1 MNATIIIARWSVREA
16 MRRRIIPAALV
27 LAVLFLLVYSVGLRM
42 MLNETRPALREETHR
57 VILVEG
63 LNMLALMGLYATAFL
78 GAAMGALLGADTL
91 AGEIQSGS
99 TQSVVS
105 KPIQRWQVVLG
116 KWLGF
121 AALLAPYV
129 GLLAGGIVASVWL
142 QARYAVPHVLQGMG
156 LIYLESLL
164 VLTLAL
170 MCSSVMSTL
179 ATGGVVFGLYGL
191 AFVAGWVEQLGALTQ
206 SEAAVNVGI
215 VASLLFPSEALWRR
229 AAYEMQAPFSS
240 SLGLSPFGTFS
251 VPSPLMLA
259 YAALYGIGALALAIR
274 WFARRDL

>member
-129 GLLAGGIVASVWL
+129 GLLAGG
-142 QARYAVPHVLQGMG
+142 
-156 LIYLESLL
+156 
-164 VLTLAL
+164 
-170 MCSSVMSTL
+170 
-179 ATGGVVFGLYGL
+179 GG
-191 AFVAGWVEQLGALTQ
+191 
-206 SEAAVNVGI
+206 
-215 VASLLFPSEALWRR
+215 
-229 AAYEMQAPFSS
+229 
-240 SLGLSPFGTFS
+240 
-251 VPSPLMLA
+251 
-259 YAALYGIGALALAIR
+259 
-274 WFARRDL
+274 